1 MGFLKNLFSR
11 KIEYDDDYFDYDSE
25 YENPDWDRTDKREPI
40 DLSDVNMM
48 EDYIRNCLSQISDAS
63 KEMDRLTK
71 EYDAVSC
78 QLKDLEEV
86 EEIPVKDKAKIETL
100 ANDIRRLR
108 KEHDAYVLKE
118 SAMTDREYKLVE
130 SIEDD
135 IAEAVK
141 KLEKEEDLRKRIKQ
155 DLRRLDREKHAYTYR
170 KSELEQ
176 GLANL
181 RGTAFVAL
189 GAAAVLVVIL
199 ILLQTILK
207 LDVTLG
213 YFGAAMLLSIALT
226 FIFVKFK
233 DDTLEKVRVSNTING
248 LILLENKVK
257 IRYVNNKN
265 LLDYMCLKYGV
276 NDSDELDDLH
286 DRFLQE
292 REQREQ
298 FKATEKS
305 LDSSQKQLM
314 QLLRRLRI
322 NDPEI
327 WIHQLSAIFKPEDAE
342 KIRRDLVVQR
352 QSLRKRMDYNRDVVA
367 GGAKAEI
374 ELLAKEYPEYT
385 NEILDMVS
393 RYEEKYP
400 MS

>member
-48 EDYIRNCLSQISDAS
+48 EDYVRNCLSQISDAS

-265 LLDYMCLKYGV
+265 LLDYLYTKYDV
-276 NDSDELDDLH
+276 PDAWTLRDLY
-286 DRFLQE
+286 DRFEKERSARERFQKNEKIYQE
-292 REQREQ
+292 QLAGLVRE
-298 FKATEKS
+298 
-305 LDSSQKQLM
+305 
-314 QLLRRLRI
+314 LRKFNI
-322 NDPEI
+322 SDPEV
-327 WIHQLSAIFKPEDAE
+327 WIHQVDAIIDPKEMVE
-342 KIRRDLVVQR
+342 TRHGLIMRRQK
-352 QSLRKRMDYNRDVVA
+352 LRKQMEYNQDLASEASESVKHVIEEHPKYRD
-367 GGAKAEI
+367 KI
-374 ELLAKEYPEYT
+374 LELINL
-385 NEILDMVS
+385 
-393 RYEEKYP
+393 YEEGEP
-400 MS
+400 QE

>member
-48 EDYIRNCLSQISDAS
+48 EDYVRNCLSQISEAS

-265 LLDYMCLKYGV
+265 LLDYLYTKYDV
-276 NDSDELDDLH
+276 PDAWTLRDLY
-286 DRFLQE
+286 DRF
-292 REQREQ
+292 
-298 FKATEKS
+298 
-305 LDSSQKQLM
+305 
-314 QLLRRLRI
+314 
-322 NDPEI
+322 
-327 WIHQLSAIFKPEDAE
+327 
-342 KIRRDLVVQR
+342 
-352 QSLRKRMDYNRDVVA
+352 
-367 GGAKAEI
+367 
-374 ELLAKEYPEYT
+374 
-385 NEILDMVS
+385 
-393 RYEEKYP
+393 
-400 MS
+400 

>member
-1 MGFLKNLFSR
+1 MLTEYHCHALPGIDDGSDSVETSLAMLEMMKEQGVERVVFTPHFYCHREKSVERFLEKRQAAFESIKDKSPIKDMRLGAEVAIEHGISEVENIEKLAIQGTKLILMEFPYREYNGWMSEE
-11 KIEYDDDYFDYDSE
+11 IYNVSAEYDLKIMIAHVHRYLPY
-25 YENPDWDRTDKREPI
+25 Y
-40 DLSDVNMM
+40 
-48 EDYIRNCLSQISDAS
+48 S
-63 KEMDRLTK
+63 KE
-71 EYDAVSC
+71 E
-78 QLKDLEEV
+78 LENTIV
-86 EEIPVKDKAKIETL
+86 NT
-100 ANDIRRLR
+100 RRLMVVCTVTFGF
-108 KEHDAYVLKE
+108 VL
-118 SAMTDREYKLVE
+118 
-130 SIEDD
+130 
-135 IAEAVK
+135 
-141 KLEKEEDLRKRIKQ
+141 
-155 DLRRLDREKHAYTYR
+155 
-170 KSELEQ
+170 
-176 GLANL
+176 
-181 RGTAFVAL
+181 VAL
-189 GAAAVLVVIL
+189 FLMGQVLGLNVIYGYMVAVLLAAVCVTVLYSKNNSAQL
-199 ILLQTILK
+199 ELK
-207 LDVTLG
+207 T
-213 YFGAAMLLSIALT
+213 T
-226 FIFVKFK
+226 N
-233 DDTLEKVRVSNTING
+233 NTISR
-248 LILLENKVK
+248 LIQLQNTVK

>member
-25 YENPDWDRTDKREPI
+25 YENPEWDRTDKREPL
-40 DLSDVNMM
+40 DLSDINIM
-48 EDYIRNCLSQISDAS
+48 EDYVRNCLSQIREAS
-63 KEMDRLTK
+63 SEMDRLTK

-108 KEHDAYVLKE
+108 KEHDSYVLKE
-118 SAMTDREYKLVE
+118 SSMTDREYKLVE

-135 IAEAVK
+135 IAEAVE
-141 KLEKEEDLRKRIKQ
+141 KLEKEEDLRKKIKI
-155 DLRRLDREKHAYTYR
+155 DLRRLDREKHAYSYR
-170 KSELEQ
+170 KNELEQ

-233 DDTLEKVRVSNTING
+233 DDTLEKVRVTNTING

-265 LLDYMCLKYGV
+265 LLDYLYTKYDV
-276 NDSDELDDLH
+276 PDAWTLRDLY
-286 DRFLQE
+286 DRFEKERTARERFQKNEKIYQE
-292 REQREQ
+292 QLAGLVRE
-298 FKATEKS
+298 
-305 LDSSQKQLM
+305 
-314 QLLRRLRI
+314 LRKF
-322 NDPEI
+322 NVSDPEV
-327 WIHQLSAIFKPEDAE
+327 WIHQVDAIIDPKEMVE
-342 KIRRDLVVQR
+342 TRHGLIMRRQK
-352 QSLRKRMDYNRDVVA
+352 LRKQMEYNQDLATEASESVKRVIEEHPKYRD
-367 GGAKAEI
+367 KI
-374 ELLAKEYPEYT
+374 LELINL
-385 NEILDMVS
+385 
-393 RYEEKYP
+393 YEEGENQE
-400 MS
+400 

>member
-40 DLSDVNMM
+40 DLNDVNMM
-48 EDYIRNCLSQISDAS
+48 EDYVRNCLSQISDAS

-141 KLEKEEDLRKRIKQ
+141 KLEEEEDLRKRIKQ

-265 LLDYMCLKYGV
+265 LLDYLYTKYDV
-276 NDSDELDDLH
+276 PDAWTLRDLY
-286 DRFLQE
+286 DRFEKERSARERFQKNEKIYQE
-292 REQREQ
+292 QLAGLVRE
-298 FKATEKS
+298 
-305 LDSSQKQLM
+305 
-314 QLLRRLRI
+314 LRKF
-322 NDPEI
+322 NVSDPEV
-327 WIHQLSAIFKPEDAE
+327 WIHQVDAIIDPKEMVE
-342 KIRRDLVVQR
+342 TRHGLIMRRQK
-352 QSLRKRMDYNRDVVA
+352 LRKQMEYNQDLASEASESVKHVIEEHPKYRDKVL
-367 GGAKAEI
+367 
-374 ELLAKEYPEYT
+374 ELINL
-385 NEILDMVS
+385 
-393 RYEEKYP
+393 YEKGEP
-400 MS
+400 QE

>member
-11 KIEYDDDYFDYDSE
+11 KIEYDNDYFDYDSE

-48 EDYIRNCLSQISDAS
+48 EDYVRNCLSQISDAS

-265 LLDYMCLKYGV
+265 LLDYLYTKYDV
-276 NDSDELDDLH
+276 PDAWTLRDLY
-286 DRFLQE
+286 DRFEKERSARERFQKNEKIYQE
-292 REQREQ
+292 QLAGLVRE
-298 FKATEKS
+298 
-305 LDSSQKQLM
+305 
-314 QLLRRLRI
+314 LRKF
-322 NDPEI
+322 NVSDPEV
-327 WIHQLSAIFKPEDAE
+327 WIHQVDAIIDPKEMVE
-342 KIRRDLVVQR
+342 TRHGLIMRRQK
-352 QSLRKRMDYNRDVVA
+352 LRKQMEYNQDLASEASESVKHVIEEHPKYRD
-367 GGAKAEI
+367 KI
-374 ELLAKEYPEYT
+374 LELINL
-385 NEILDMVS
+385 
-393 RYEEKYP
+393 YEEGEP
-400 MS
+400 QE

>member
-11 KIEYDDDYFDYDSE
+11 KIEYDDDYFDYDCE

-48 EDYIRNCLSQISDAS
+48 EDYVRNCLSQISDAS

-265 LLDYMCLKYGV
+265 LLDYLYTKYDV
-276 NDSDELDDLH
+276 PDAWTLRDLY
-286 DRFLQE
+286 DRFEKERSARERFQKNEKIYQE
-292 REQREQ
+292 QLAGLVRE
-298 FKATEKS
+298 
-305 LDSSQKQLM
+305 
-314 QLLRRLRI
+314 LRKF
-322 NDPEI
+322 NVSDPEV
-327 WIHQLSAIFKPEDAE
+327 WIHQVDAIIDPKEMVE
-342 KIRRDLVVQR
+342 TRHGLIMRRQK
-352 QSLRKRMDYNRDVVA
+352 LRKQMEYNQDLASEASESVKHVIEEHPKYRD
-367 GGAKAEI
+367 KI
-374 ELLAKEYPEYT
+374 LELINL
-385 NEILDMVS
+385 
-393 RYEEKYP
+393 YEEGEP
-400 MS
+400 QE

>member
-48 EDYIRNCLSQISDAS
+48 EDYVRNCLSQISEAS

-189 GAAAVLVVIL
+189 GAAAGLVVIL

-265 LLDYMCLKYGV
+265 LLDYLYTKYDV
-276 NDSDELDDLH
+276 PDAWTLRDLY
-286 DRFLQE
+286 DRFEKERSARERFQKNEKIYQE
-292 REQREQ
+292 QLAGLVRE
-298 FKATEKS
+298 
-305 LDSSQKQLM
+305 
-314 QLLRRLRI
+314 LRKF
-322 NDPEI
+322 NVSDPEV
-327 WIHQLSAIFKPEDAE
+327 WIHQVDAIIDPKEMVE
-342 KIRRDLVVQR
+342 TRHGLIMRRQK
-352 QSLRKRMDYNRDVVA
+352 LRKQMEYNQDLASEASESVKHVIEEHPKYRD
-367 GGAKAEI
+367 KI
-374 ELLAKEYPEYT
+374 LELINL
-385 NEILDMVS
+385 
-393 RYEEKYP
+393 YEEGEP
-400 MS
+400 QE

>member
-48 EDYIRNCLSQISDAS
+48 EDYVRNCLSQISEAS

-265 LLDYMCLKYGV
+265 LLDYLYTKYDV
-276 NDSDELDDLH
+276 PDAWTLRDLY
-286 DRFLQE
+286 DRFEKERSARERFQKNEKIYQE
-292 REQREQ
+292 QLAGLVRE
-298 FKATEKS
+298 
-305 LDSSQKQLM
+305 
-314 QLLRRLRI
+314 LRKF
-322 NDPEI
+322 NVSDPEV
-327 WIHQLSAIFKPEDAE
+327 WIHQVDAIIDPKEMVE
-342 KIRRDLVVQR
+342 TRHGLIMRRQK
-352 QSLRKRMDYNRDVVA
+352 LRKQMEYNQDLASEASESVKHVIEEHPKYRD
-367 GGAKAEI
+367 KI
-374 ELLAKEYPEYT
+374 LELINL
-385 NEILDMVS
+385 
-393 RYEEKYP
+393 YEEGEP
-400 MS
+400 QE

>member
-265 LLDYMCLKYGV
+265 LLDYLYTKYDV
-276 NDSDELDDLH
+276 PDAWTLRDLY
-286 DRFLQE
+286 DRFEKERSARERFQKNEKIYQE
-292 REQREQ
+292 QLAGLVRE
-298 FKATEKS
+298 
-305 LDSSQKQLM
+305 
-314 QLLRRLRI
+314 LRKFNI
-322 NDPEI
+322 SDPEV
-327 WIHQLSAIFKPEDAE
+327 WIHQVDAIIDPKEMVE
-342 KIRRDLVVQR
+342 TRHGLIMRRQK
-352 QSLRKRMDYNRDVVA
+352 LRKQMEYNQDLASEASESVKHVIEEHPKYRD
-367 GGAKAEI
+367 KI
-374 ELLAKEYPEYT
+374 LELINL
-385 NEILDMVS
+385 
-393 RYEEKYP
+393 YEEGEP
-400 MS
+400 QE

>member
-1 MGFLKNLFSR
+1 M
-11 KIEYDDDYFDYDSE
+11 
-25 YENPDWDRTDKREPI
+25 
-40 DLSDVNMM
+40 
-48 EDYIRNCLSQISDAS
+48 
-63 KEMDRLTK
+63 
-71 EYDAVSC
+71 
-78 QLKDLEEV
+78 
-86 EEIPVKDKAKIETL
+86 
-100 ANDIRRLR
+100 
-108 KEHDAYVLKE
+108 LKE

-265 LLDYMCLKYGV
+265 LLDYLYTKYDV
-276 NDSDELDDLH
+276 PDAWTLRDLY
-286 DRFLQE
+286 DRFEKERSARERFQKNEKIYQE
-292 REQREQ
+292 QLAGLVRE
-298 FKATEKS
+298 
-305 LDSSQKQLM
+305 
-314 QLLRRLRI
+314 LRKFNI
-322 NDPEI
+322 SDPEV
-327 WIHQLSAIFKPEDAE
+327 WIHQVDAIIDPKEMVE
-342 KIRRDLVVQR
+342 TRHGLIMRRQK
-352 QSLRKRMDYNRDVVA
+352 LRKQMEYNQDLASEASESVKHVIEEHPKYRD
-367 GGAKAEI
+367 KI
-374 ELLAKEYPEYT
+374 LELINL
-385 NEILDMVS
+385 
-393 RYEEKYP
+393 YEEGEP
-400 MS
+400 QE

>member
-48 EDYIRNCLSQISDAS
+48 EDYVRNCLSQISDAS

-265 LLDYMCLKYGV
+265 LLDYLYTKYDV
-276 NDSDELDDLH
+276 PDAWTLRDLY
-286 DRFLQE
+286 DRFEKERSARERFQKNEKIYQE
-292 REQREQ
+292 QLAGLVRE
-298 FKATEKS
+298 
-305 LDSSQKQLM
+305 
-314 QLLRRLRI
+314 LRKF
-322 NDPEI
+322 NVSDPEV
-327 WIHQLSAIFKPEDAE
+327 WIHQVDAIIDPKEMVE
-342 KIRRDLVVQR
+342 TRHGLIMRRQK
-352 QSLRKRMDYNRDVVA
+352 LRKQMEYNQDLASEASESVKHVIEEHPKYRD
-367 GGAKAEI
+367 KI
-374 ELLAKEYPEYT
+374 LELINL
-385 NEILDMVS
+385 
-393 RYEEKYP
+393 YEEGEP
-400 MS
+400 QE

>member
-40 DLSDVNMM
+40 DLNDVNMM
-48 EDYIRNCLSQISDAS
+48 EDYVRNCLSQISDAS

-141 KLEKEEDLRKRIKQ
+141 KLEEEEDLRKRIKQ

-265 LLDYMCLKYGV
+265 LLDYLYTKYDV
-276 NDSDELDDLH
+276 PDAWTLRDLY
-286 DRFLQE
+286 DRFEKERSARERFQKNEKIYQE
-292 REQREQ
+292 QLAGLVRE
-298 FKATEKS
+298 
-305 LDSSQKQLM
+305 
-314 QLLRRLRI
+314 LRKFNI
-322 NDPEI
+322 SDPEV
-327 WIHQLSAIFKPEDAE
+327 WIHQVDAIIDPKEMVE
-342 KIRRDLVVQR
+342 TRHGLIMRRQK
-352 QSLRKRMDYNRDVVA
+352 LRKQMEYNQDLASEASESVKHVIEEHPKYRD
-367 GGAKAEI
+367 KI
-374 ELLAKEYPEYT
+374 
-385 NEILDMVS
+385 
-393 RYEEKYP
+393 
-400 MS
+400 

>member
-48 EDYIRNCLSQISDAS
+48 EDYVRNCLSQISDAS

-189 GAAAVLVVIL
+189 GARYSNW
-199 ILLQTILK
+199 
-207 LDVTLG
+207 TL
-213 YFGAAMLLSIALT
+213 
-226 FIFVKFK
+226 
-233 DDTLEKVRVSNTING
+233 R
-248 LILLENKVK
+248 
-257 IRYVNNKN
+257 
-265 LLDYMCLKYGV
+265 
-276 NDSDELDDLH
+276 
-286 DRFLQE
+286 
-292 REQREQ
+292 
-298 FKATEKS
+298 
-305 LDSSQKQLM
+305 
-314 QLLRRLRI
+314 
-322 NDPEI
+322 
-327 WIHQLSAIFKPEDAE
+327 
-342 KIRRDLVVQR
+342 
-352 QSLRKRMDYNRDVVA
+352 
-367 GGAKAEI
+367 
-374 ELLAKEYPEYT
+374 
-385 NEILDMVS
+385 
-393 RYEEKYP
+393 
-400 MS
+400 